1 MVIAAFVV
9 ACLAAVAAAV
19 SAWYGRGQKRAA
31 DLAAAEARRAAD
43 AAAETV
49 RIEQARRAD
58 EVADAERRRVR
69 FELEPIGG
77 PRSSLHLLRHAG
89 TDTAYGVH
97 VDIGDLEG
105 PEQVTDFDEFKA
117 DEERRLYLPRT
128 MGTTTERIEVA
139 WHQNADRSDPQRSV
153 RLVIR

>member
-9 ACLAAVAAAV
+9 ACLAVVAAAV

-69 FELEPIGG
+69 FALTPVDE
-77 PRSSLHLLRHAG
+77 RNSSQYILRNSG
-89 TDTAYGVH
+89 TDTAYAVH
-97 VDIGDLEG
+97 VDTGDLG
-105 PEQVTDFDEFKA
+105 IDDQATDFDEFKA
-117 DEERRLYLPRT
+117 EEEHPLYLIKT
-128 MGTTTERIEVA
+128 YGTRTERVEII
-139 WHQNADRSDPQRSV
+139 WHQSPDRSDERRSV
-153 RLVIR
+153 SLLVR